1 MAGNYTI
8 ILKTVSPLIDNVF
21 KITDSVI
28 LKTSCKIPNMK
39 IRILPV
45 ALLLF
50 CMDINAQEALTNTG
64 NLQIYTGAE
73 VVVFGSFNNAS
84 GAALTNNGRLYVSQ
98 NITNNQASMAAGTGT
113 LYLNGT
119 ATQTI
124 AGAQTFK
131 TFNLVTN
138 NSAGFTLNNNLSA
151 SGLHTYTAGLIT
163 PSAAP
168 NFMIYESGASYT
180 GDNDS
185 KHVNGW
191 VKKNGNSDFIFPVG
205 NGTYERTIALT
216 GLTTTSE
223 FNVKYFDGPTPNT
236 SSLFPPLVL
245 VDVNEYWTINKI
257 SGGSAMVAMNW
268 DNSKVP
274 VPQVLTS
281 NIRAVY
287 YNDSFWASIGGTGTG
302 NTATTGAVT
311 SNSVSAFNNTFTLG
325 SVAYVLPLNIVSF
338 DGKRN
343 GTYNKLNWTI
353 NNETGVKQY
362 QLQRSNDAVN
372 FTTINVQ
379 AAKNNGGIELY
390 AYDDVAAMQDKVYYR
405 LRCVNNN
412 GEILYSGI
420 VVIAQ
425 SANDRKDFYVI
436 KNPVAEKI
444 DIYAA
449 AAIKGTYTY
458 TLTNNAGQIVQIG
471 KLDIR
476 NEGVY
481 TINLQNYL
489 SSGMYVLVVTNGEN
503 VLQKN
508 ILKD

>member
-1 MAGNYTI
+1 
-8 ILKTVSPLIDNVF
+8 
-21 KITDSVI
+21 
-28 LKTSCKIPNMK
+28 MK

-64 NLQIYTGAE
+64 NLQIYSGAS
-73 VVVFGSFNNAS
+73 VVVFGSFTNAT
-84 GAALTNNGRLYVSQ
+84 GAALTNNGSLYVKQ
-98 NITNNQASMAAGTGT
+98 DITNNQALMSAGTGT

-119 ATQTI
+119 STQTI
-124 AGAQTFK
+124 SGSQTFK
-131 TFNLVTN
+131 TYNLITD
-138 NSAGFTLNNNLSA
+138 NSAGITLNKNLSV
-151 SGLHTYTAGLIT
+151 SGIHTYTAGLIT
-163 PSAAP
+163 TSANPSYL
-168 NFMIYESGASYT
+168 IYEASSSYT

-185 KHVNGW
+185 RHVIGW
-191 VKKNGNSDFIFPVG
+191 VKKTGSADFIFPVG

-216 GLTTTSE
+216 NLTTTSE

-287 YNDSFWASIGGTGTG
+287 YNNSFWASIGGTGTG
-302 NTATTGAVT
+302 NTATTGSVT

-325 SVAYVLPLNIVSF
+325 SVAYVLPLNILSF
-338 DGKRN
+338 EGKRN

-353 NNETGVKQY
+353 NNETDVKQY

-379 AAKNNGGIELY
+379 PAKNNGGIELY
-390 AYDDVAAMQDKVYYR
+390 AYDDIAVMQSNVYYR